1 MFLVAALVYLLAVIV
16 ARLYNYVYT
25 VAYGGVVFYNTRPF
39 ESFLNGLPGLQY
51 ALLINE
57 YSNFFLIGLG
67 VLFFLVVVSP

>member
-1 MFLVAALVYLLAVIV
+1 MLAIIV

-25 VAYGGVVFYNTRPF
+25 VSYAGIVFYTTRPF

-57 YSNFFLIGLG
+57 YSNYFLIGLG